1 MSHLK
6 WLRNISRDPGKAVM
20 VLCNSTFNKV
30 KPRRAACI
38 ENRPQEDG
46 FGLGDEKEGGRER
59 GRGRAFFKEVFG
71 R

>member
-1 MSHLK
+1 
-6 WLRNISRDPGKAVM
+6 M

-46 FGLGDEKEGGRER
+46 FGLGDEKEGGSERER
-59 GRGRAFFKEVFG
+59 EGRAFFKEVFG